1 MVYWLLAVIV
11 VVVGLLI
18 YMNVKKRKVVPVADL
33 QTHKSCAYCNEE
45 IAIDATVCK
54 YCRGVVVN

>member
-18 YMNVKKRKVVPVADL
+18 YMNVKKRKVVQTADL
-33 QTHKSCAYCNEE
+33 KTHKPCSFCSEE
-45 IAIDATVCK
+45 IEIDAPVCK
-54 YCRGVVVN
+54 YCRRMVV